1 MKQQFVMNVEPKLI
15 EEIDTIIEK
24 EGMYGSRNEFVR
36 EALREKVMEFRRL
49 RARKVLKEIGK
60 TAMERGW
67 DGEMPTKEEREEIT
81 KEFLKEKG
89 FLKD

>member
-1 MKQQFVMNVEPKLI
+1 MKQQFVMNVEPRLI
-15 EEIDTIIEK
+15 EEIDAIIEK

-60 TAMERGW
+60 TAMKRGW
-67 DGEMPTKEEREEIT
+67 NGEMPTKEEREKLT
-81 KEFLKEKG
+81 KKFLKEKG

>member
-15 EEIDTIIEK
+15 EEIDAIIEK
-24 EGMYGSRNEFVR
+24 ESLYGSRNEFVR

-60 TAMERGW
+60 KAMEKGW
-67 DGEMPTKEEREEIT
+67 NGEMLSKEERN
-81 KEFLKEKG
+81 KLADEFLKEKG